1 MDALDPYDP
10 GYLRMLLDRSKRI
23 AMVGVSANSARP
35 SWMVARYMIK
45 RGYEVLPV
53 NPAALGQS
61 VLGSPFHAS
70 LAEIPEDLGEIDMVV
85 VFRKS
90 EAAGAVADEAMAV
103 LGERGLETIW
113 MQIGVRDEAAA
124 ERARAAGYDVV
135 MNRCP
140 KMELSRFNGELSF
153 GGVNTGVISSKLQRS

>member
-10 GYLRMLLDRSKRI
+10 SYLRELLDRSKRM
-23 AMVGVSANSARP
+23 AMVGASPNPSRP
-35 SWMVARYMIK
+35 SWMVARYMK
-45 RGYEVLPV
+45 TRGYDVLPV
-53 NPAALGQS
+53 NPRGEGRSLLG
-61 VLGSPFHAS
+61 GPFYSS
-70 LAEIPEDLGEIDMVV
+70 LAAIPVEKDPIDMVV

-90 EAAGAVADEAMAV
+90 EDAGAVVDEAMET
-103 LGERGLETIW
+103 LGDRGLQTVW
-113 MQIGVRDEAAA
+113 LQIGVRDEAAA

-153 GGVNTGVISSKLQRS
+153 GGINTGVISSKLRR